1 MFDQIDV
8 TNFYRIEISYDPSD
22 PFAFDYD
29 RSVCTYQVRTG
40 TGYDIWIRAWIDDQ
54 SHMILEPRANMLR

>member
-40 TGYDIWIRAWIDDQ
+40 TGYGIWIRA
-54 SHMILEPRANMLR
+54 